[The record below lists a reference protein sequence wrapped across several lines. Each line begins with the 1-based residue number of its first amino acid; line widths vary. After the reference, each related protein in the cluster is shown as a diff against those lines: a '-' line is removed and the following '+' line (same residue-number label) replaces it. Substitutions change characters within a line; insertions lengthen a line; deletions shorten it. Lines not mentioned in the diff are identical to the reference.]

1 MTGEDARSTLWRG
14 RPRPRPGVASDS
26 PPVSIEQYPFPRESA
41 GNQEDADQTDEGNDR
56 FHRPFFIA
64 LRCEG
69 HLKSMENF
77 NT

>member
-1 MTGEDARSTLWRG
+1 MTS
-14 RPRPRPGVASDS
+14 
-26 PPVSIEQYPFPRESA
+26 PVSIEQYPFPRESA